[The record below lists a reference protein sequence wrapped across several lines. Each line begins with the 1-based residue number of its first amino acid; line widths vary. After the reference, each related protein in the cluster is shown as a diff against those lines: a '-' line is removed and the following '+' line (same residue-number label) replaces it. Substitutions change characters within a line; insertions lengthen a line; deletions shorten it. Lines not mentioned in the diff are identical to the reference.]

1 MASPAM
7 PPAPPGVPYAR
18 TNVKAVWS
26 LVLGIC
32 GFVFVLAAIPALI
45 LGYRA
50 KKEIRSSGQHGDDL
64 ATAGI
69 VLGWVE
75 VAFAVAFVSW
85 SVFHG

>member
-1 MASPAM
+1 M
-7 PPAPPGVPYAR
+7 PPPPPGVPYVR
-18 TNVKAVWS
+18 SNVKAVWS
-26 LVLGIC
+26 LVLGIF

-50 KKEIRSSGQHGDDL
+50 KREIRSSGQPGYDL

-75 VAFAVAFVSW
+75 VALAVAFLSW
-85 SVFHG
+85 SILYG